1 MPSREKKRATPSGF
15 MMNGFMPFSGGSSTL
30 KSGTSAPDHVLP
42 FHAISLRVGSNGLP
56 LTSHDARLYSTR
68 RFAGHAQAQFSV
80 LPMPVGSELSRRPIW
95 LPAWVHAPQKI
106 QQPLAVLP
114 SSRNCAKLASFSPFF
129 ASTLVLSVGS
139 VTSASALPLNS
150 IASSSGVGLSGS
162 AYGQLMFR
170 IGSGYLPP
178 FSL

>member
-1 MPSREKKRATPSGF
+1 
-15 MMNGFMPFSGGSSTL
+15 MMNGFMPFSGGSSAL
-30 KSGTSAPDHVLP
+30 KSGMSAPLHVLP

-56 LTSHDARLYSTR
+56 LTSHEARVYRIR
-68 RFAGHAQAQFSV
+68 RLAAHAHARFSV
-80 LPMPVGSELSRRPIW
+80 LPMPVGSALSRRPIW
-95 LPAWVHAPQKI
+95 LPAWVHEPQKI

-114 SSRNCAKLASFSPFF
+114 SSRSCAKLASCSPFF

-139 VTSASALPLNS
+139 VTSASAFPLNS

-162 AYGQLMFR
+162 AYGQLMLR